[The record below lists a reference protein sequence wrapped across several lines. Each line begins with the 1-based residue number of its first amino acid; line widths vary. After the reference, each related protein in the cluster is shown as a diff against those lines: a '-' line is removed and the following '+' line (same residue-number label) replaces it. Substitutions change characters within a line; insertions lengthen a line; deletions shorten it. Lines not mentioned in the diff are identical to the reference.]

1 MKKVIVIGAG
11 IAGLTAGIYARR
23 HGFEVEI
30 FELHSQPGGECTG
43 WNRGDYHFDGCIH
56 WMMGMRPGSGLNEI
70 WQDTGALSAD
80 VDRHFFDSFFSVTDG
95 SRTMHLYTDIDRLE
109 AHLLDLSPQD
119 ADLIRSF
126 CRSIRRF
133 KGFDQPVGKP
143 YDLMKPFDG
152 IKMGAKMLPYL
163 GDFRRLNQISIDDFC
178 EQFKD
183 PLIRR
188 GLKGV
193 IPPEYAVIGLITTL
207 ASLSDED
214 SGWPMG
220 GSLALAKRME
230 QTFINLG
237 GTIHYRTRV
246 ARILIEEGRAIGVET
261 GTDEVFKADAVI
273 SCADGHATLF
283 GMLDGRYLENPLAK
297 MLADLET
304 TPITLPTVLFS
315 AGITADLSHR
325 PHMIIFELNEPLS
338 LAGSEYHEVPVR
350 HYCYDPGLA
359 PEGHSVINMILYT
372 DYDWWQGLADQA
384 QYRQA
389 KAEVKEALTGLLE
402 EMIPEVSGKI
412 AVTDLATPLT
422 YERYCNAWRGA
433 WMSFLVKPECK
444 QQQWN
449 GRIEGLDGFYMGGMW
464 TNFPGGLPGAAI
476 GGRWAVQRLCH
487 DHGIPLKAG
496 FGQE

>member
-23 HGFEVEI
+23 QGLDVEI
-30 FELHSQPGGECTG
+30 LELHNQPGGECTG

-56 WMMGMRPGSGLNEI
+56 WMMGMRPGSGLYEI

-80 VDRHFFDSFFSVTDG
+80 VVGHFFDSFFSVTDG

-126 CRSIRRF
+126 CRSIRKF
-133 KGFDQPVGKP
+133 KDFDQPVGKP
-143 YDLMKPFDG
+143 YDLMKPLDG
-152 IKMGAKMLPYL
+152 LKMGGKMLPYL
-163 GDFRRLNQISIDDFC
+163 GDFRRLNQTSIEDYC
-178 EQFKD
+178 QQFKD

-207 ASLSDED
+207 SSLSSKD

-230 QTFINLG
+230 ETFVKLG
-237 GTIHYRTRV
+237 GTIQYRARV
-246 ARILIEEGRAIGVET
+246 ARILIEQGRVIGVET
-261 GTDEVFKADAVI
+261 TTGKVFNANVVI
-273 SCADGHATLF
+273 SCADGHATLHD
-283 GMLDGRYLENPLAK
+283 MLEGRYLDNPLAE
-297 MLADLET
+297 MLANLDR
-304 TPITLPTVLFS
+304 TPITPPTLLFS
-315 AGITADLSHR
+315 AGIAADLSHR
-325 PHMIIFELNEPLS
+325 PHMTIYELDEPLS
-338 LAGSEYHEVPVR
+338 FAGKEYHEVPVR

-359 PEGHSVINMILYT
+359 PDGHSVVNMILYT
-372 DYDWWQGLADQA
+372 DYDWWRGLADRA
-384 QYRQA
+384 AYRQE
-389 KAEVKEALTGLLE
+389 KAEVQETLAGLLE
-402 EMIPEVSGKI
+402 EMIPEASGKI
-412 AVTDLATPLT
+412 VVTDLATPLT

-433 WMSFLVKPECK
+433 WMSFLLTPGFK
-444 QQQWN
+444 QPNWN
-449 GRIEGLDGFYMGGMW
+449 GRIEELEGFYMGGMW

-487 DHGIPLKAG
+487 DYGLPFKAG
-496 FGQE
+496 FIP